1 MYFCYLENTSLGK
14 NTLNLWLNDHLTW
27 RYLSGKK
34 SSQLILFS
42 KKLRGF
48 FLISKLFEWNSEYF
62 LPLNL
67 FDSKSIV
74 WIWEFCERIFLDLQV
89 IWVEFRVFSS
99 SQLIWLQVNW
109 VDLRIERDLFPL
121 IYLQVNY
128 SFSQGF
134 RVFFPRPYICI
145 YIRSGSRLI
154 FISQNLYTLVK
165 LKQP

>member
-1 MYFCYLENTSLGK
+1 MHFASLGK

-48 FLISKLFEWNSEYF
+48 FLISKSFEWNSECF

-134 RVFFPRPYICI
+134 RVFFPRSYIC
-145 YIRSGSRLI
+145 IRSGSRLHFATFSNI
-154 FISQNLYTLVK
+154 VVNTNSQWKVD
-165 LKQP
+165 